1 MSQTIQSRLREQF
14 RAMRLLG
21 ITTGD
26 IPFRVVT
33 YGESKEYETWISAVK
48 IIRKELD
55 SVVDVDTD
63 VKAEQFKTELTPQQ
77 INDII
82 TPYRI

>member
-1 MSQTIQSRLREQF
+1 
-14 RAMRLLG
+14 

-33 YGESKEYETWISAVK
+33 YGEAKEYETWINAVK

-55 SVVDVDTD
+55 SVVDVDTH
-63 VKAEQFKTELTPQQ
+63 VKAEQFKTELTPQP

-82 TPYRI
+82 TSYRI

>member
-1 MSQTIQSRLREQF
+1 
-14 RAMRLLG
+14 MRLLG

-33 YGESKEYETWISAVK
+33 YGEAKEYETWINAVK

-63 VKAEQFKTELTPQQ
+63 VRVEQFKTELTTQQ
-77 INDII
+77 IDDII
-82 TPYRI
+82 TPYRM